1 MAKKTI
7 VSAEDFVVAWQRA
20 GNLDE
25 VASVL
30 KLSRASAYARG
41 AKYRKMGV
49 ELKKFPRTRRPSLDV
64 KALNALAKKERK
76 GG

>member
-7 VSAEDFVVAWQRA
+7 VTAEDFVVACQRA
-20 GNLDE
+20 DSFDE
-25 VASVL
+25 VAKATGLSKASV
-30 KLSRASAYARG
+30 YARW

-64 KALNALAKKERK
+64 KALNALAKKEKR